1 MALKVKIC
9 GLKTINQ
16 VNESI
21 KGNAK
26 MIGLMFYNKSPRHID
41 IKTAKKLSMFAE
53 KKISR
58 VGIFANMKISE
69 IKKIVENV
77 RLDYLQF
84 HGNETINFLED
95 IKKKTKIKIIKAVKI
110 INNNDIKRINAF
122 RNICNYILIDSKI
135 VIKNNLNFKKKTKEL
150 NWKLLKNIRNKSTL
164 ILSGALDIENLE
176 KAIKM
181 SNIRFVD
188 VSSSIETSPGK
199 KNIKKINKFLK
210 LASKL

>member
-1 MALKVKIC
+1 MSLKVKIC
-9 GLKTINQ
+9 GLKTVNQ
-16 VNESI
+16 VKACI
-21 KGNAK
+21 KGNAN

-95 IKKKTKIKIIKAVKI
+95 IKKKQK
-110 INNNDIKRINAF
+110 
-122 RNICNYILIDSKI
+122 L
-135 VIKNNLNFKKKTKEL
+135 
-150 NWKLLKNIRNKSTL
+150 KLLR
-164 ILSGALDIENLE
+164 
-176 KAIKM
+176 
-181 SNIRFVD
+181 R
-188 VSSSIETSPGK
+188 
-199 KNIKKINKFLK
+199 
-210 LASKL
+210 

>member
-9 GLKTINQ
+9 GLKTIPQ
-16 VNESI
+16 VNASI
-21 KGNAK
+21 KGKAK
-26 MIGLMFYNKSPRHID
+26 MIGLMFYNKSPRHIN
-41 IKTAKKLSMFAE
+41 IKTAKKLSLYAE
-53 KKISR
+53 KKILR
-58 VGIFANMKISE
+58 VGVFANMKISE

>member
-53 KKISR
+53 KKILR
-58 VGIFANMKISE
+58 VGVFANMKISE

-84 HGNETINFLED
+84 HGNETINFLKD
-95 IKKKTKIKIIKAVKI
+95 IKKEIKIKIIKAVKI

-122 RNICNYILIDSKI
+122 RNICDYILIDSKI
-135 VIKNNLNFKKKTKEL
+135 VIKNKLNFKKKTKEL
-150 NWKLLKNIRNKSTL
+150 NWELLKNIRNKSTL

-188 VSSSIETSPGK
+188 VSSSIETLPGK

>member
-53 KKISR
+53 KKILR
-58 VGIFANMKISE
+58 VGVFANMKISE

-84 HGNETINFLED
+84 HGNETINFLKD
-95 IKKKTKIKIIKAVKI
+95 IKKEIKIKIIKAVKI

-122 RNICNYILIDSKI
+122 RNICDYILIDSKI
-135 VIKNNLNFKKKTKEL
+135 VIKNKLNFKKKNKE
-150 NWKLLKNIRNKSTL
+150 
-164 ILSGALDIENLE
+164 
-176 KAIKM
+176 
-181 SNIRFVD
+181 
-188 VSSSIETSPGK
+188 
-199 KNIKKINKFLK
+199 
-210 LASKL
+210 

>member
-135 VIKNNLNFKKKTKEL
+135 VIKNKLNFKKKTKEL